1 MKKKLYSLTLVS
13 SLFTFFSITST
24 GALETESK
32 EMENII
38 KSVVI
43 KDNCLRV
50 AINEDFK
57 MKWLT
62 SNFFAYYDSDIDLT
76 KIPYSIALLPFIFN
90 IYPIVWISGKDYSID
105 CMDEDAYYSLEKIK
119 KVFQRLYPQ
128 TSFSGNLVPKE
139 LIKNRLP
146 APHVSSESEIAVLFS
161 NGLDSTACSFQHH
174 DKKQLL
180 ITAQGQA
187 DLPIKKRHLWERQKK
202 KFMQYALDYGHTNAF
217 VRSNYTEFL
226 NRKKL
231 NSISPEIVS
240 WRVDTTEGVG
250 LFGIAAPILF
260 SKGHTTLLIGSSFT
274 WEFPYPTAANPLV
287 DDNLTVADSISL
299 HHEHFNCNRFDK
311 IKLIV
316 DLIKT
321 KKIKT
326 PYLKVCNF
334 NKSGENCCLHCT
346 KCKTV
351 VSGLIAL
358 RENPLIYGFRLHTK
372 RVIKKPLRYFSDEQG
387 YWAGWNFCTMQKRL
401 EQIEKLPKKVRWMLT
416 CDFMQKVIRYKVGT
430 KTRVNWQDFRDLA
443 PDTLEIPT
451 TIVNDCCDNN
461 QARKKQERAKQQ
473 YENRVKKAADS
484 PSPTKKTM
492 VPKKCKP
499 RSAFSQ
505 SVGNRHTQ

>member
-1 MKKKLYSLTLVS
+1 MKKKLYSLILTS
-13 SLFTFFSITST
+13 SLLTFFSITIT
-24 GALETESK
+24 GEQQAKPEAV
-32 EMENII
+32 ENII
-38 KSVVI
+38 QSVLI
-43 KDNCLRV
+43 KDNYLKV

-57 MKWLT
+57 TEWLT

-90 IYPIVWISGKDYSID
+90 IYPIVWISGKDYYID

-128 TSFSGNLVPKE
+128 TSFSGNLIPKE

-146 APHVSSESEIAVLFS
+146 APHVSNEHEIAVLFS

-187 DLPIKKRHLWERQKK
+187 DLPIKKRDLWERQKK
-202 KFMQYALDYGHTNAF
+202 RFIQYALDYGHTNAF

-231 NSISPEIVS
+231 NSISPEILS
-240 WRVDTTEGVG
+240 WRIDTTEGVG
-250 LFGIAAPILF
+250 LFGIAAPILY
-260 SKGHTTLLIGSSFT
+260 SKGHTKLLIGSSFT

-287 DDNLTVADSISL
+287 DNNLQVADSISL

-321 KKIKT
+321 KKIKV
-326 PYLKVCNF
+326 PYLKVCNYS
-334 NKSGENCCLHCT
+334 KSGENCCLHCT

-358 RENPLIYGFRLHTK
+358 RENPLGYGFRLPSK
-372 RVIKKPLRYFSDEQG
+372 RVIKKPLHYFSDAQG
-387 YWAGWNFCTMQKRL
+387 FWAGWNFCSMQKRL
-401 EQIEKLPKKVRWMLT
+401 ELIKKLPKNVRWMLK
-416 CDFMQKVIRYKVGT
+416 CDFMQNVMRYKVGT
-430 KTRVNWQDFRDLA
+430 KIRVNWHDFRDLA
-443 PDTLEIPT
+443 PETVEIPT
-451 TIVNDCCDNN
+451 TIENECCDNYH
-461 QARKKQERAKQQ
+461 ARKKQERAKQE
-473 YENRVKKAADS
+473 YENRVKKAIA
-484 PSPTKKTM
+484 SPTQKTF
-492 VPKKCKP
+492 VPKK
-499 RSAFSQ
+499 RNFRRALSQ
-505 SVGNRHTQ
+505 SVKATDKQ